1 MEHLDN
7 LYNGISSWLFFGRR
21 RTFVM
26 FIDLLIPLVLVVLFL
41 TEDIDESVYIFSP
54 DTYPHQRQQLY
65 QLCDLQDDT
74 LQAIIHSNDGKET
87 KCHVSIH

>member
-1 MEHLDN
+1 
-7 LYNGISSWLFFGRR
+7 
-21 RTFVM
+21 M
-26 FIDLLIPLVLVVLFL
+26 FIYLLILLVLVVLFL

-74 LQAIIHSNDGKET
+74 LQAIIHNNDGKET
-87 KCHVSIH
+87 KCHVSILLIIHYVIELE